1 MNIDV
6 KRPRQEMVAVAPT
19 EQRLTDILAA
29 MAARAEGPV
38 RVAAIRDALG
48 DRSFA
53 ALLVLFAAFNLLP
66 LPPGSTLIFGIPLML
81 ISGQMALGYDTVWLP
96 QRLLNKE
103 IAPDTFRN
111 CVARMNPWLCR
122 LQDVVKPR
130 HWPFCTQAVDR
141 WIGLLAF
148 ILSVVVFLPIPL
160 GNWLPAFSI
169 ATLGISLSERDG
181 LLLAAGV
188 GIAMLAAAV
197 IFLVVGS
204 AGVLAS
210 AVFGIHW

>member
-1 MNIDV
+1 MI
-6 KRPRQEMVAVAPT
+6 AVAPIPR
-19 EQRLTDILAA
+19 RLTDILAA
-29 MAARAEGPV
+29 LAAAAEKPV
-38 RVAAIRDALG
+38 PVAVIRDALG
-48 DRSFA
+48 DRGFA

-96 QRLLNKE
+96 RRLLDKE
-103 IAPDTFRN
+103 IAPETFRN
-111 CVARMNPWLCR
+111 CVARMNPWLRR
-122 LQDVVKPR
+122 LEDTVKPR
-130 HWPFCTQAVDR
+130 HWPFCTHAVDR

-148 ILSVVVFLPIPL
+148 VLSVVVFLPIPL

-169 ATLGISLSERDG
+169 ATLGIALSERDG

-188 GIAMLAAAV
+188 GIAVFAALV

-204 AGVLAS
+204 AGMLAS
-210 AVFGIHW
+210 AMFGFPW